1 MERETQR
8 DTKKEG
14 ATKREEDITID
25 QERLI
30 ERERQRDEERRRETM
45 RETYRN
51 TERQREAGRKGR
63 VISNGEAELQGA
75 KEKR

>member
-1 MERETQR
+1 
-8 DTKKEG
+8 
-14 ATKREEDITID
+14 
-25 QERLI
+25 
-30 ERERQRDEERRRETM
+30 M

-63 VISNGEAELQGA
+63 VISNGEAELQRA